1 MIIEHY
7 VESVGNIA
15 SRGYN
20 EVRLPSFNVDVFI
33 TLVTLVEMLE
43 RMGLIIA
50 AKRAEMCI
58 GQKELA
64 DRAGIHRTYI
74 SDIERGRRNVTIG
87 TLNKIAEVLGMTVG
101 QLLVTAENATNEAAA
116 AGNGVAELD
125 VAELQP
131 ESDKLIS

>member
-1 MIIEHY
+1 M
-7 VESVGNIA
+7 GNIV
-15 SRGYN
+15 SQGYN
-20 EVRLPSFNVDVFI
+20 EIRLSSFNVDVFI

>member
-1 MIIEHY
+1 
-7 VESVGNIA
+7 
-15 SRGYN
+15 
-20 EVRLPSFNVDVFI
+20 
-33 TLVTLVEMLE
+33 
-43 RMGLIIA
+43 MGLIIA

-101 QLLVTAENATNEAAA
+101 QLLLTAERAQAED
-116 AGNGVAELD
+116 GSVIAELA
-125 VAELQP
+125 VPERKV
-131 ESDKLIS
+131 ESDKRIS

>member
-1 MIIEHY
+1 
-7 VESVGNIA
+7 
-15 SRGYN
+15 
-20 EVRLPSFNVDVFI
+20 
-33 TLVTLVEMLE
+33 MLE

-74 SDIERGRRNVTIG
+74 SDIERGRRNVTVG

-101 QLLVTAENATNEAAA
+101 QLLLTAERAHAEEQTKD
-116 AGNGVAELD
+116 GKVIAELA
-125 VAELQP
+125 VPELKA
-131 ESDKLIS
+131 ESDKRIS

>member
-1 MIIEHY
+1 MHP
-7 VESVGNIA
+7 VSA
-15 SRGYN
+15 L
-20 EVRLPSFNVDVFI
+20 EV
-33 TLVTLVEMLE
+33 LE

-101 QLLVTAENATNEAAA
+101 ELLTIAEKPGAELELKPGH
-116 AGNGVAELD
+116 GNPVAELD
-125 VAELQP
+125 LPELQP
-131 ESDKLIS
+131 EVDKRIC

>member
-1 MIIEHY
+1 M
-7 VESVGNIA
+7 A
-15 SRGYN
+15 
-20 EVRLPSFNVDVFI
+20 VF
-33 TLVTLVEMLE
+33 LLMVSALEMLE

-101 QLLVTAENATNEAAA
+101 ELLTTAEKPGAELELNPSNGNA
-116 AGNGVAELD
+116 VAELD
-125 VAELQP
+125 LPELQP
-131 ESDKLIS
+131 EVDKRIS

>member
-1 MIIEHY
+1 
-7 VESVGNIA
+7 
-15 SRGYN
+15 
-20 EVRLPSFNVDVFI
+20 
-33 TLVTLVEMLE
+33 
-43 RMGLIIA
+43 MGVLIA

-101 QLLVTAENATNEAAA
+101 ELLTTAERAVAADAGA
-116 AGNGVAELD
+116 AGNPIAELEIP
-125 VAELQP
+125 ELQP
-131 ESDKLIS
+131 EGDKRIS

>member
-1 MIIEHY
+1 MDFVIPE
-7 VESVGNIA
+7 
-15 SRGYN
+15 YN
-20 EVRLPSFNVDVFI
+20 RTTDLFFDLIMAVF
-33 TLVTLVEMLE
+33 LLMVSALEMLE

-101 QLLVTAENATNEAAA
+101 ELLTTAEKPGAELELNPSNGNA
-116 AGNGVAELD
+116 VAELD
-125 VAELQP
+125 LPELQP
-131 ESDKLIS
+131 EVDKRIS

>member
-1 MIIEHY
+1 
-7 VESVGNIA
+7 
-15 SRGYN
+15 
-20 EVRLPSFNVDVFI
+20 
-33 TLVTLVEMLE
+33 LVICVEMLE
-43 RMGLIIA
+43 RMGVLIA

-101 QLLVTAENATNEAAA
+101 ELLTTAERAVAADAGA
-116 AGNGVAELD
+116 AGNPIAELEIP
-125 VAELQP
+125 ELQP
-131 ESDKLIS
+131 EGDKRIS